1 MVVEKIAEMAPT
13 AQENKKLYLWIEKPM
28 KQAKLTGMNG
38 SLILAVPDWAG
49 AVPGVNDKLDA
60 LAKNEN
66 LEFKRPHALKVWNR
80 ATFE

>member
-1 MVVEKIAEMAPT
+1 MAEQPAELAP
-13 AQENKKLYLWIEKPM
+13 AGNSNKKVLFQGWE
-28 KQAKLTGMNG
+28 AKLMGMNG
-38 SLILAVPDWAG
+38 SLILSVPDWAG

-66 LEFKRPHALKVWNR
+66 LEFKRPNALKVWSP